1 MVTRLLILTV
11 LVSAIQCFE
20 GARGEIFLLFQVLT
34 YVLTYLFHSVK
45 NYGPLILPYFFL
57 LFLAIFREID

>member
-34 YVLTYLFHSVK
+34 YLFHSVK